1 MIKDKNQQLNPK
13 DLEKILEK
21 QTDVILG
28 AVSEKLIST
37 ETSIKKEVL
46 NINKKI
52 DDLVTTLDV
61 FLKRLTVAE
70 EEFEMMKADIN
81 RMKKIIKE
89 KLGVEL

>member
-70 EEFEMMKADIN
+70 EEFEIMKADIN